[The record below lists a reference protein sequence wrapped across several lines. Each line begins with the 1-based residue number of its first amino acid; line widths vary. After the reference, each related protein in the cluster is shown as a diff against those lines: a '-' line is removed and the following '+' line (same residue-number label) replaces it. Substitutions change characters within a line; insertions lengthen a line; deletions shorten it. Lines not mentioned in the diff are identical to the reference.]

1 MFKTYILY
9 KYTINYTNLNTIP
22 MRLVIKNVK
31 QILVGILCL
40 FCLNAAYAQSPVCQ
54 TGNCKNGT
62 GIMIFPSGGKYIGQF
77 KDGKANGIGS
87 FYYTD
92 GSKYQGNW
100 ENNYPEGK
108 GIKIYP
114 DGSKTEGWW
123 SMGKPTAA
131 PIEAEAEAVLV
142 SNEEADAKEELVEV
156 LIEEEKKMTLEERLK
171 NPTKNPQQT
180 GCISGNCDNG
190 KGIYIFPSGA
200 AYIGEFQNG
209 QIHGIGVCYYPNG
222 SKYQGNWAN
231 RYPDGRGTKIS
242 PDGRKWT
249 GDWKKGQALNES
261 GEIIAE
267 LFPNE
272 VKNELEANIQSGC
285 ISGDCENGSGV
296 FAYANG
302 ARFEGEFQE
311 GKPNGNG
318 KFFYEDESTYDGSV
332 KEGLYHGTGTL
343 ITAAGKKQSG
353 RWEEGSFIS
362 NDEIS
367 STTGCVS
374 GNCNDGYG
382 KMVMEN
388 GNAYEGNWK
397 NGKFHG
403 HGTLEKYDGAII
415 KGNWFEGEF
424 AAGGQT
430 SDVSSIA
437 NNSFKR
443 PKVFAVVVG
452 VSSYDHMP
460 TLKYTDDDAYR
471 VYAFLR
477 SPKGGALDSD
487 QISILI
493 DEAATRLN
501 IMDAMRNTFAK
512 AGPNDLIMLYFSG
525 HGLNGAF
532 LPIDF
537 DGYNNRLDHETIKAL
552 LDESKAKYK
561 ICIADACHSG
571 SLLAM
576 KSGSSKSILESYY
589 ESLSQAK
596 EGTALIMSSKSQET
610 SLESQGLRQ
619 GVFSHYLI
627 KGLEGDADSGVKD
640 NIITI
645 SELYDFVYRN
655 VKEYTGKR
663 QTPVIEGDYDPNMPV
678 SAIGY

>member
-1 MFKTYILY
+1 MHPVISKIKLL
-9 KYTINYTNLNTIP
+9 TIS
-22 MRLVIKNVK
+22 
-31 QILVGILCL
+31 ILCMFYFTSL
-40 FCLNAAYAQSPVCQ
+40 SAQSPLCQ

-77 KDGKANGIGS
+77 KAGKANGIGS

-100 ENNYPEGK
+100 ADNYPEGQ

-114 DGSKTEGWW
+114 DGTKTEGWW
-123 SMGKPTAA
+123 SKGKPTA
-131 PIEAEAEAVLV
+131 PPVLEESEAITVSTKTEDDT
-142 SNEEADAKEELVEV
+142 SNELVNV
-156 LIEEEKKMTLEERLK
+156 LIEEEKKMTLEERLR
-171 NPTKNPQQT
+171 NPSKNPQQT
-180 GCISGNCDNG
+180 GCISGDCNNG

-200 AYIGEFQNG
+200 AYIGEFVNG
-209 QIHGIGVCYYPNG
+209 QIHGIGVCYYPNK

-231 RYPDGRGTKIS
+231 RYPEGRGTKIS
-242 PDGRKWT
+242 PEGSKWT
-249 GDWKKGQALNES
+249 GDWKKGQPLNEQ
-261 GEIIAE
+261 GEVISE

-272 VKNELEANIQSGC
+272 AKNELEANVQSGC
-285 ISGDCENGSGV
+285 ISGDCTDGSGV

-302 ARFEGEFQE
+302 ARFEGQFQQ
-311 GKPNGNG
+311 GKPNGEG
-318 KFFYEDESTYDGSV
+318 TFIYEDESTYSGSV
-332 KEGLYHGTGTL
+332 KEGLYHGTGML
-343 ITAAGKKQSG
+343 LSASGKKQSG
-353 RWEEGSFIS
+353 RWDEGSFIS
-362 NDEIS
+362 NDEIAS
-367 STTGCVS
+367 ITGCVS
-374 GNCNDGYG
+374 GDCKDGYG
-382 KMVMEN
+382 KMIFDN
-388 GNAYEGNWK
+388 GTTYEGNWQAGK
-397 NGKFHG
+397 YNGN
-403 HGTLEKYDGAII
+403 GTLEKYDGAII
-415 KGNWFEGEF
+415 QGNWVNGEF
-424 AAGGQT
+424 AAGGLNQEENI
-430 SDVSSIA
+430 SNSST
-437 NNSFKR
+437 FKR
-443 PKVFAVVVG
+443 PKVYAVVVG

-477 SPKGGALDSD
+477 SPKGGALEND

-493 DEAATRLN
+493 DEAATKLQ

-512 AGPNDLIMLYFSG
+512 AGPDDLILLYFSG

-537 DGYNNRLDHETIKAL
+537 DGYNNRLDHETIKSL
-552 LDESKAKYK
+552 LDESEAKYK

-589 ESLSQAK
+589 KSLAQAK

-627 KGLEGDADSGVKD
+627 KGLEGAADSGVKD

-645 SELYDFVYRN
+645 SELFNFVYQN

-678 SAIGY
+678 SAIGF

>member
-1 MFKTYILY
+1 MHPVISKIKLL
-9 KYTINYTNLNTIP
+9 TIS
-22 MRLVIKNVK
+22 
-31 QILVGILCL
+31 ILCMFYITGL
-40 FCLNAAYAQSPVCQ
+40 KAQSPICQ

-77 KDGKANGIGS
+77 KAGKANGIGS

-100 ENNYPEGK
+100 ADNYPEGQ

-114 DGSKTEGWW
+114 DGTKTEGWW
-123 SMGKPTAA
+123 SKGKPTAPPA
-131 PIEAEAEAVLV
+131 VEESEAIAVSTKTEDDA
-142 SNEEADAKEELVEV
+142 SNELVNV
-156 LIEEEKKMTLEERLK
+156 LIEEEKKMTLEERLR
-171 NPTKNPQQT
+171 NPSKNPQQT
-180 GCISGNCDNG
+180 GCISGDCNNG

-200 AYIGEFQNG
+200 AYIGEFVNG
-209 QIHGIGVCYYPNG
+209 QIHGIGVCYYPNK

-231 RYPDGRGTKIS
+231 RYPEGRGTKIS
-242 PDGRKWT
+242 PEGSKWT
-249 GDWKKGQALNES
+249 GEWKKGQPLNEQ
-261 GEIIAE
+261 GEVISE

-272 VKNELEANIQSGC
+272 AKNELEANVQSGC
-285 ISGDCENGSGV
+285 ISGDCTDGSGI

-302 ARFEGEFQE
+302 ARFEGQFQQ
-311 GKPNGNG
+311 GKPNGEG
-318 KFFYEDESTYDGSV
+318 TFIYEDESTYSGSV
-332 KEGLYHGTGTL
+332 KEGLYHGAGML
-343 ITAAGKKQSG
+343 ISASGKKQSG
-353 RWEEGSFIS
+353 RWDEGSFIT
-362 NDEIS
+362 NDEIAS
-367 STTGCVS
+367 ITGCVS
-374 GNCNDGYG
+374 GDCTDGYG
-382 KMVMEN
+382 KMIFDN
-388 GNAYEGNWK
+388 GTTYEGNWQAGK
-397 NGKFHG
+397 YNGN
-403 HGTLEKYDGAII
+403 GTLEKYDGAII
-415 KGNWFEGEF
+415 QGNWVNGEF
-424 AAGGQT
+424 AAGGLNQEENIP
-430 SDVSSIA
+430 SS
-437 NNSFKR
+437 STFKR
-443 PKVFAVVVG
+443 PKVYAVVVG

-477 SPKGGALDSD
+477 SPKGGALEND

-493 DEAATRLN
+493 DEAATKLQ

-512 AGPNDLIMLYFSG
+512 AGPDDLILLYFSG

-537 DGYNNRLDHETIKAL
+537 DGYNNRLDHETIKSL
-552 LDESKAKYK
+552 LDESEAKYK

-589 ESLSQAK
+589 ESLAQAK

-627 KGLEGDADSGVKD
+627 KGLEGAADSGVKD

-645 SELYDFVYRN
+645 SELFNFVYQN

-678 SAIGY
+678 SAIGF